1 MKNLKIQRAIRGF
14 TQFDIF
20 LKAGIAQPRLSLIE
34 NGYILPKDEEKL
46 KLAKVLKCQVAD
58 IFPENVGAENGN

>member
-1 MKNLKIQRAIRGF
+1 MKKLRIQRAIRGF

-20 LKAGIAQPRLSLIE
+20 LKAGIPQSRISLIE
-34 NGYILPKDEEKL
+34 NGYILPKHEEKL

-58 IFPENVGAENGN
+58 IFPENGGNKND